1 MAIIRCDK
9 GHYYDNT
16 KFSQCPQCGVLPIL
30 QEEKQVEKREEKPY
44 RFSFFRKE
52 ARKKLDDDKTVALE
66 TEDDDVTIALSED
79 DNNKTI
85 ALEQEDDDVTVALS
99 EEDDDVTIS
108 LESDDDDKTVALET
122 EDDDVTIA
130 LSEDNDDK
138 TIALDPE
145 NDKDVMEV
153 IEKKQEDNNSGLELQ
168 RTEHGYIA
176 GWIVCLNGKN
186 RGIDYRIYK
195 GFNRMVYQRNEIYMT
210 MEPKSDDYVAGAVVY
225 DDASNRFFIM
235 AQESTIKWNGKVVS
249 GAEELCTGDQ
259 IEVESQNFEFV
270 AFCRE
275 GKSWNAD

>member
-52 ARKKLDDDKTVALE
+52 ARKKL
-66 TEDDDVTIALSED
+66 
-79 DNNKTI
+79 
-85 ALEQEDDDVTVALS
+85 
-99 EEDDDVTIS
+99 
-108 LESDDDDKTVALET
+108 DDDKTVALET

>member
-30 QEEKQVEKREEKPY
+30 QEEKQIEKQEEKPH

-52 ARKKLDDDKTVALE
+52 ARKRLDDDKTVALE

-79 DNNKTI
+79 DNDKTI

-108 LESDDDDKTVALET
+108 LESDDDDKTIALEY
-122 EDDDVTIA
+122 DDDVTIA

-210 MEPKSDDYVAGAVVY
+210 MEPKSDDYVTGAVVY

-235 AQESTIKWNGKVVS
+235 AQESTIKRNGKVVS